1 MKAQFVSKFPNVR
14 LIRNFLDKH
23 KVKER
28 EYIIERSIL
37 LGREDFI
44 YLREHLLE
52 YNKNIAHYKSDMYV
66 DKNGVLH
73 VIMFCSIT
81 CDIMLLVNSKGFNY
95 AQYVALINNG
105 GEQVERRYTISNRYP
120 KKSHL
125 S

>member
-1 MKAQFVSKFPNVR
+1 MKAPFVSKFPNVR
-14 LIRNFLDKH
+14 LISNYLEKH

-52 YNKNIAHYKSDMYV
+52 DNKNIAQYKSDMYV
-66 DKNGVLH
+66 DENGVWH

-81 CDIMLLVNSKGFNY
+81 CDIMLLVNSRGFNY
-95 AQYVALINNG
+95 ARYVALMNNG
-105 GEQVERRYTISNRYP
+105 GEQIEKRFAINHRY
-120 KKSHL
+120 
-125 S
+125 

>member
-1 MKAQFVSKFPNVR
+1 MKAPFISKFPNVR
-14 LIRNFLDKH
+14 LTRNYLEKH

-52 YNKNIAHYKSDMYV
+52 DNKNIAQYKSDMYV
-66 DKNGVLH
+66 DENGVWH

-81 CDIMLLVNSKGFNY
+81 CDIMLLVNSRGFNY
-95 AQYVALINNG
+95 ARYVALMNNG
-105 GEQVERRYTISNRYP
+105 GEQIEKRFAINHRY
-120 KKSHL
+120 
-125 S
+125 